1 MLLQILFTYATPLQ
15 RLFDTEVVPLWV
27 WPWLVAAGFVFFLVV
42 EAEKLT
48 IRSVDSLRRTV
59 TAVEAGA

>member
-1 MLLQILFTYATPLQ
+1 MV
-15 RLFDTEVVPLWV
+15 RS
-27 WPWLVAAGFVFFLVV
+27 
-42 EAEKLT
+42 EKLT